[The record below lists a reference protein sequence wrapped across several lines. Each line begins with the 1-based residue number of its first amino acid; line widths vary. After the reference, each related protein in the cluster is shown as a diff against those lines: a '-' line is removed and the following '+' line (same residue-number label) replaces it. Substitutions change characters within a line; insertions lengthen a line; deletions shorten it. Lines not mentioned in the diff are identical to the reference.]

1 MAWTTMRGTWTAF
14 SAKMKTGEQ
23 MTDTNP
29 NKPFCSI
36 EEAIQIIASGG
47 MLIVVDDE
55 NRENEGDLLMAADA
69 VTSERVNFMISRG
82 KGLLC
87 VPMQAEAL
95 KRLDLPLMTRHSTDR
110 HGTKFTIPVDVKE
123 GTTTGIS
130 ASERARTIIALAA
143 SESRAEDFMRPG
155 HVFPLWAENGGVLKR
170 AGHTEAAVDLAKLA
184 GRAPVGAI
192 CEIIREDG
200 EMARLDDLVPFAERY
215 DLKIITIADLIRYRR
230 HREHL
235 VECVSKAKLPTPYGD
250 FDILTY
256 ISTVSDEYHL
266 ALALG
271 EIDPDREVLVR
282 VHSEC
287 LTGDALHSLRCDCGE
302 QLKRSFELIS
312 EAGSGVILYMRQEG
326 RGIGL
331 VNKLRAYHLQD
342 EGMDTVEANLG
353 LGFPA
358 DLRDYGIGAQILK
371 DLGLKKIRLLTN
383 NPKKIVGLQ
392 GYGLQITERVPIE
405 VPARD
410 TNREYLQT
418 KKNKMGHILKHV

>member
-1 MAWTTMRGTWTAF
+1 MVKMTETN
-14 SAKMKTGEQ
+14 AKT
-23 MTDTNP
+23 
-29 NKPFCSI
+29 PFCHI
-36 EEAIQIIASGG
+36 DEAIQTIASGG

-55 NRENEGDLLMAADA
+55 NRENEGDLLLAADA
-69 VTSERVNFMISRG
+69 VTPATVNFMISQG

-87 VPMQAEAL
+87 VPMEAEAL
-95 KRLDLPLMTRHSTDR
+95 TRLNLPLMTRQSTDR

-130 ASERARTIIALAA
+130 ASERAKTILALA
-143 SESRAEDFMRPG
+143 SPDSRAEDFMRPG
-155 HVFPLWAENGGVLKR
+155 HIFPLWAETGGVLKR

-200 EMARLDDLVPFAERY
+200 EMARLDDLIPFAAKHG
-215 DLKIITIADLIRYRR
+215 LKIITIADLIRYRR
-230 HREHL
+230 HREKL
-235 VECVSKAKLPTPYGD
+235 VECASKAKLPTPYGD

-256 ISTVSDEYHL
+256 VSTVSDEYHL

-271 EIDPDREVLVR
+271 EITSDEEVLVR

-302 QLKRSFELIS
+302 QLRRSFELIS
-312 EAGSGVILYMRQEG
+312 EAGKGVILYMRQEG

-342 EGMDTVEANLG
+342 EGLDTVEANLD

-392 GYGLQITERVPIE
+392 GYGLQITQRVPIE
-405 VPARD
+405 IAARE
-410 TNREYLQT
+410 TNLEYLQT
-418 KKNKMGHILKHV
+418 KKNKMGHILNHV

>member
-1 MAWTTMRGTWTAF
+1 
-14 SAKMKTGEQ
+14 
-23 MTDTNP
+23 
-29 NKPFCSI
+29 
-36 EEAIQIIASGG
+36 

-55 NRENEGDLLMAADA
+55 NRENEGDLVMAADA
-69 VTSERVNFMISRG
+69 ITASQVNFMISQC

-87 VPMQAEAL
+87 VPMEAESL
-95 KRLDLPLMTRHSTDR
+95 KRLDLPLMTRNSTDR
-110 HGTKFTIPVDVKE
+110 HGTKFTITVDVKE

-130 ASERARTIIALAA
+130 ASERAKTIIALA
-143 SESRAEDFMRPG
+143 SPDSRAEDFMRPG
-155 HVFPLWAENGGVLKR
+155 HIFPLWAETGGVLKR
-170 AGHTEAAVDLAKLA
+170 AGHTEAAVDLVKLA

-200 EMARLDDLVPFAERY
+200 EMARLDDLIPFATKY
-215 DLKIITIADLIRYRR
+215 GLKIITIAELIRYRR
-230 HREHL
+230 HREKL
-235 VECVSKAKLPTPYGD
+235 VKCISQAKLPTPYGD

-256 ISTVSDEYHL
+256 VSTVSEEYHL
-266 ALALG
+266 ALVLG
-271 EIDPDREVLVR
+271 EIKAEAEVLVR

-312 EAGSGVILYMRQEG
+312 EAGTGVILYMRQEG

-342 EGMDTVEANLG
+342 EGLDTVEANLD

-358 DLRDYGIGAQILK
+358 DLRDYGIGAQIIK

-392 GYGLQITERVPIE
+392 GYGLQIIERVPIE
-405 VPARD
+405 IAARE
-410 TNREYLQT
+410 TNLEYLQT
-418 KKNKMGHILKHV
+418 KKKKMGHILNHV